1 MRGDN
6 DLNIKQWQEVGYLV
20 LTKHCK
26 KEKKEMA
33 KKHGEDRK
41 AGGVTDFI
49 NELLEKE
56 NDK

>member
-1 MRGDN
+1 M
-6 DLNIKQWQEVGYLV
+6 NIKQWQEVGYLV